1 MFELIQNGDYPA
13 LWEYI
18 IIRVTITMVCWFFMV
33 CATLVDFWSGVATAK
48 ATKEPLMSHG
58 FRRTITKISSYW
70 QVLLFALMFDV
81 LGAFLS
87 FYYLPFLTIA
97 STLAIIIIEGRSVIE
112 NSQRKK
118 SHAAQIPS
126 LVADII
132 KAATS
137 EDADKAYKRIVEVY
151 EHTKK
156 HE

>member
-33 CATLVDFWSGVATAK
+33 CATLLDFWSGVATAK

-87 FYYLPFLTIA
+87 FFYLPFLTIA

-118 SHAAQIPS
+118 SHAAQIPEV
-126 LVADII
+126 VADII

-137 EDADKAYKRIVEVY
+137 EDADKVYKKIVEGY
-151 EHTKK
+151 EHKKK

>member
-13 LWEYI
+13 LCEYI
-18 IIRVTITMVCWFFMV
+18 IIRVAITMVCWFFMV

-58 FRRTITKISSYW
+58 FRRTITKISSYR
-70 QVLLFALMFDV
+70 QVLIFALMFDI

-87 FYYLPFLTIA
+87 FYYLPFLTMI

-112 NSQRKK
+112 NGQRKK
-118 SHAAQIPS
+118 SHAAQIPEI
-126 LVADII
+126 VADII

-137 EDADKAYKRIVEVY
+137 EDADRAYKRIVEVY

>member
-1 MFELIQNGDYPA
+1 MFDLIQNGDYPA

-18 IIRVTITMVCWFFMV
+18 IIRVAITMVCWFFMV
-33 CATLVDFWSGVATAK
+33 CATLVDFWSGVTTAK

-58 FRRTITKISSYW
+58 FRRTITKISNYW
-70 QVLLFALMFDV
+70 QVLIFALMFDI

-87 FYYLPFLTIA
+87 FYYLPFLTMV

-112 NSQRKK
+112 NGQRKK
-118 SHAAQIPS
+118 SHAAQIPEI
-126 LVADII
+126 VADII
-132 KAATS
+132 KATTS

>member
-1 MFELIQNGDYPA
+1 MFDLIQNGDYPA

-18 IIRVTITMVCWFFMV
+18 IIRVAITMVCWFFMV

-118 SHAAQIPS
+118 SHAAQIPEI
-126 LVADII
+126 VADII

-137 EDADKAYKRIVEVY
+137 EDANKAYKRIVEVY